1 MTGEEDSG
9 KLLTHDEVRK
19 VLEKSLKRPLSIY
32 DGPEEAVPRPIVTE
46 DTIIPEGVAEGVEVP
61 VQDPMTRVSFEKRA
75 TLDHVKNFSRIES
88 KKSQAMIKELLKMDR
103 MTEPHA
109 FKIAELMPRDET
121 ELRTVFAKERYT
133 IEPEELK
140 RMLDVIDAHR

>member
-1 MTGEEDSG
+1 MANEEDTG

-32 DGPEEAVPRPIVTE
+32 DGPEEAVPTRIIME
-46 DTIIPEGVAEGVEVP
+46 DTPAPDGTEAVEAP
-61 VQDPMTRVSFEKRA
+61 AQDPLSKVSFEKRA
-75 TLDHVKNFSRIES
+75 TLEHVKNFTRIES
-88 KKSQAMIKELLKMDR
+88 KKAQSMIKELLKLDR
-103 MTEPHA
+103 VTEFHA
-109 FKIAELMPRDET
+109 LKIAELMPRDET

-140 RMLDVIDAHR
+140 KMLDVIDAHR